1 MTKYPSIL
9 VIAFVLC
16 AILASAGCIT
26 TDSPQNTDETITIT
40 DAFGREVTVPYNP
53 EKVAAVGSGSM
64 RYFVYLGIDT
74 ERFVAVDFLDS
85 KSYKSSND
93 LRPYILSHPE
103 ILGKEAVGPA
113 KAVVDNERLL
123 ASGADILFMGGA
135 SSTSVEQ
142 ADEVQDKTGIP
153 VVMFYTG
160 NYATDSEKIQA
171 SLNMIAEIFGE
182 EKRAEELIS
191 YFDALD
197 ADLKQRAAA
206 YSGEK
211 PSVYVAGVA
220 FQGSH
225 GIDATNPS
233 FYPFK
238 VLSAN
243 NIVSSEVDSTGNTG
257 YAKITKEKL
266 LEWNPDIIFVDL
278 ATLTA
283 AEGGAIE
290 EMKTDPSL
298 KYLDAVMENRI
309 YTLNPDTAMN
319 ANHETALANA
329 YYIGKIL
336 YPEQFADID
345 PVKKADEIYT
355 NVVGKPVFNQLKEH
369 VNDLSYQKVLI
380 NA

>member
-1 MTKYPSIL
+1 MAKYPSIL

-16 AILASAGCIT
+16 AIRASAGCVT

-53 EKVAAVGSGSM
+53 EKAAAVGSGSM

-182 EKRAEELIS
+182 EKRAEELIA

-220 FQGSH
+220 FQRSH